1 MPAPRKYPLELRERA
16 VRMYRTAEPKPV
28 IRRMAEDLGVHHE
41 ALRNWIRQAE
51 ADAGER
57 GDLLTTAEREELAAL
72 RKENVQLKR
81 ANEVL
86 RTASAF
92 SRPSST
98 RPGPGDGARRRAP
111 APGVEPVLREL
122 NIPSTTYYR
131 WRQAETE
138 PCERHRRD
146 AELTSKI
153 RQVHD
158 ESGGIYGSPR
168 VHAVLKREGTR
179 VGRKR
184 VERLM
189 RQAGLAGIS
198 PRRSKSFTRRDPDA
212 DLAPDLVQ
220 RDFTA
225 SGPNRL
231 WVTDLTMITTLEGPL
246 WLSAIRDA
254 FSRRVVAWETSA
266 RADADLVLTTLEYA
280 LASREATPGELI
292 HHADHGCQYTSV
304 KLTTRL
310 VRAGIQASMG
320 SVGDSFDNALAENLW
335 MLIKTEGVRGRTFAT
350 RAEANLALFEYIDG
364 FYNPRRIQKR
374 LGYLSPIEYEEK
386 HYADQAAAEQVNLTP
401 RQPALAS

>member
-1 MPAPRKYPLELRERA
+1 M
-16 VRMYRTAEPKPV
+16 TALVDEHPH
-28 IRRMAEDLGVHHE
+28 L
-41 ALRNWIRQAE
+41 
-51 ADAGER
+51 
-57 GDLLTTAEREELAAL
+57 
-72 RKENVQLKR
+72 
-81 ANEVL
+81 
-86 RTASAF
+86 
-92 SRPSST
+92 
-98 RPGPGDGARRRAP
+98 
-111 APGVEPVLREL
+111 GVEPVLREL
-122 NIPSTTYYR
+122 NIPSSTYYR

-138 PCERHRRD
+138 PCERRRRD
-146 AELTSKI
+146 AELTGRI

-168 VHAVLKREGTR
+168 VHAVLKREGVH

-198 PRRSKSFTRRDPDA
+198 PRRDKGFTRRDPDA

-225 SGPNRL
+225 NGPNRL
-231 WVTDLTMITTLEGPL
+231 WVTDLTMIPTREGPL

-266 RADADLVLTTLEYA
+266 HADADLVLTSLEYA
-280 LASREATPGELI
+280 LASREVVPGELV

-310 VRAGIQASMG
+310 VRTGIQASMG

-335 MLIKTEGVRGRTFAT
+335 MVIKTECIRGRVFAT

-386 HYADQAAAEQVNLTP
+386 HYADQAATEPVNLKP
-401 RQPALAS
+401 RQPALTS